1 MGTKRILVVGAG
13 FAGAVVAREL
23 HDNGYDVTVI
33 DKRNHI
39 AGNAYD
45 FKNDF
50 DIRVHRYGPH
60 LFHTNNEEVFKWL
73 TNFTDW
79 VPYEHHIKAKLEDG
93 KYVPFPVNKNTLR
106 HVRKDDVFKIFFE
119 PYSKKMWGKYY
130 SDLSKDVFDRVKPRD
145 TEDDRCFTDKYQYI
159 PVDGYTKMFENIL
172 NDIKVKL
179 NTDYHKSMEKDYD
192 HVFNSMAIDEYYD
205 YCYGELPYRSIRF
218 HTHTVPM
225 DEILPCTTVNF
236 TDDGKFT
243 RVTEWKQ
250 IPMHGKNKN
259 YSTVTYEEPC
269 DYKETGE
276 KYYPV
281 ITENTKLLYKKYK
294 DIQNDKVTFI
304 GRCGLYTYMDMHMVV
319 SSSLSLIKKFIREN
333 KYGKEEA

>member
-13 FAGAVVAREL
+13 FAGAVVARKL
-23 HDNGYDVTVI
+23 HEAGYDVTVI
-33 DKRNHI
+33 DRRDHI

-45 FKNDF
+45 FQNGF
-50 DIRVHRYGPH
+50 GIRVHRYGPH

-73 TNFTDW
+73 TKFTDW
-79 VPYEHHIKAKLEDG
+79 VPYEHRIKAKLKDG
-93 KYVPFPVNKNTLR
+93 TFVPFPVNRNTLK
-106 HVRKDDVFKIFFE
+106 HVKKDDVFKVFFE
-119 PYSKKMWGKYY
+119 PYSKKMWGEYY
-130 SDLSKDVFDRVKPRD
+130 KELSKDVFDRVKPRD
-145 TEDDRCFTDKYQYI
+145 TNDDRCFTDEYQYM

-172 NDIKVKL
+172 NGIKVKL
-179 NTDYHKSMEKDYD
+179 STDYHKSMENDYD
-192 HVFNSMAIDEYYD
+192 HIFNSMAIDEYYD

-218 HTHTVPM
+218 HTHTVPI

-236 TDDGKFT
+236 TDDNKFT

-250 IPMHGKNKN
+250 IPMHGTNMN

-281 ITENTKLLYKKYK
+281 ITEKNKELYKKYRE
-294 DIQNDKVTFI
+294 IQNDKVTFI
-304 GRCGLYTYMDMHMVV
+304 GRCGLYTYMDMHMVI
-319 SSSLSLIKKFIREN
+319 SSSLSIAKKFIREN